1 MCGNPNGVKFNREL
15 TAMNLS
21 FHLASMTLI
30 VFVTS
35 AGWFGKIDGF
45 TPMLANHKKGIFLL
59 KRAFFGEIQS
69 PLRWLSNQI
78 SSFKLE
84 AELFYLT
91 AANIYVTL

>member
-1 MCGNPNGVKFNREL
+1 
-15 TAMNLS
+15 
-21 FHLASMTLI
+21 
-30 VFVTS
+30 
-35 AGWFGKIDGF
+35 
-45 TPMLANHKKGIFLL
+45 MLANHKKGIFLL